1 MAGDD
6 SDDDQPIMMTLLKSK
21 AEKLLKIKLE
31 GAEAVKKG
39 EKNRDQETSRPDAVI
54 SSKASSSSSI
64 ASREE
69 TSKSITTLNST
80 GDSEDDLPISELMK
94 RRLRT
99 AVKLEPKSKSASAPI
114 TKVASSSKKVKVEE
128 NNKDKKKIDDGKKE
142 PVAER
147 KSSSD
152 KTSEK
157 AIPPGLGSEFYETK
171 KGIKLYFYYPSICR
185 STFLQAINSW
195 RYFYCNFLAYSSSY
209 HENCYHN
216 QLYLKRL

>member
-31 GAEAVKKG
+31 GAEAVRKG

-54 SSKASSSSSI
+54 SSKSSSSSSI

-114 TKVASSSKKVKVEE
+114 TKVAPSSKKVKVEE

-142 PVAER
+142 PVVER

-171 KGIKLYFYYPSICR
+171 KGTKVFLYYPSISC

-195 RYFYCNFLAYSSSY
+195 RYFNCNSFAYSFSY
-209 HENCYHN
+209 HDHCYHN
-216 QLYLKRL
+216 QF